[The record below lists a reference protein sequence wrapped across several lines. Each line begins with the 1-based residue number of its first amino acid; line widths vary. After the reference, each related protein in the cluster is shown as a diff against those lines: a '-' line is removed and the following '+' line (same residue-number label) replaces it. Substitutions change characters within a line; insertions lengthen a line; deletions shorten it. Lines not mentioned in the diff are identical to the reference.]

1 MGCGVFRTLGHALED
16 IPPLIATRE
25 DRFVPLNEMKNPA
38 KLLITLP
45 AGYISEFVSALPPR
59 LFIVQVFYIFQKLGY
74 QPTNALT
81 WAEASAIGERVGID
95 GWKAYP
101 PVSKLIEP
109 LVQAPK
115 LPMGKPRSD
124 MLTSS
129 TATSRHLPES
139 NPSGWFSVGFSRSLS
154 EAKSTPGNSL
164 MVRSSCTEL
173 RRVCFE

>member
-1 MGCGVFRTLGHALED
+1 MTALLGYGWRLPAWFLMGCGVFRTLGHALED

-109 LVQAPK
+109 LVQAPE
-115 LPMGKPRSD
+115 
-124 MLTSS
+124 
-129 TATSRHLPES
+129 ATYGEAEVRH
-139 NPSGWFSVGFSRSLS
+139 
-154 EAKSTPGNSL
+154 AY
-164 MVRSSCTEL
+164 
-173 RRVCFE
+173 